1 MCPIVPTF
9 TCGLVR
15 SNFAF
20 AIELPVDLAWN
31 RSCVETSRS
40 IIAIQ
45 LLKPGAQQWFYFFN
59 LGQVELAH
67 LPLVRGRELLIQLLC
82 RFAGVRQLL
91 VRLLQPSAGK
101 DVVGVSDANTLG
113 LQKLSK

>member
-1 MCPIVPTF
+1 MCPFVPSI
-9 TCGLVR
+9 TCVLVS

-20 AIELPVDLAWN
+20 AITLPVDLAWN

-67 LPLVRGRELLIQLLC
+67 LPLVRGRELLIQLPC
-82 RFAGVRQLL
+82 RLAGVRQLL
-91 VRLLQPSAGK
+91 VQLLQRAAGK
-101 DVVGVSDANTLG
+101 DEVEVSDADTLG
-113 LQKLSK
+113 LQQL